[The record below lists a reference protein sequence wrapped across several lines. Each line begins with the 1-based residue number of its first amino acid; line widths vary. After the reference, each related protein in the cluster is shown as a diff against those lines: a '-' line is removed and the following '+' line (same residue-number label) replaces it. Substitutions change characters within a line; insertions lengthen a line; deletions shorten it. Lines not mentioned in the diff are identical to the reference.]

1 VSLAHNGVLFLDEL
15 PEYKKN
21 VLEVLRQPLEDLQVT
36 ISRAATTLTYPSS
49 FMLIAAMNPCP
60 CGYFTDPRHACR
72 CTAHQIHRYR
82 SKISGPL
89 LDRID
94 MHVEVPAVPQKDLMA
109 DPNAETSAE
118 IRQRVLAARQIQ
130 NRRFKRARIYSN
142 AQMASRH
149 IRSHC
154 RIGDDA
160 GSVLESAID
169 RLGLS
174 ARAYNRILKIS
185 RTIAD
190 LEAAADIQIHHVTE
204 AIQYRSLDRNRH
216 QP

>member
-1 VSLAHNGVLFLDEL
+1 MTCQVLFLDEL

-36 ISRAATTLTYPSS
+36 IARAASTLTYPSS

-60 CGYFTDPRHACR
+60 CGYYTDPRHACR

-89 LDRID
+89 MDRID
-94 MHVEVPAVPQKDLMA
+94 IHVEVPAVLQKDLMA
-109 DPNAETSAE
+109 GAHTEPSCT
-118 IRQRVLAARQIQ
+118 IRERVLAARQIQ
-130 NRRFKRARIYSN
+130 NRRFKRTHIFGN

-154 RIGDDA
+154 RIGEEA
-160 GSVLESAID
+160 ISVLESAID

-190 LEAAADIQIHHVTE
+190 LDGLADIQVQHVSE
-204 AIQYRSLDRNRH
+204 AIQYRSLDRLGHR
-216 QP
+216 P

>member
-1 VSLAHNGVLFLDEL
+1 MGIYSN
-15 PEYKKN
+15 
-21 VLEVLRQPLEDLQVT
+21 
-36 ISRAATTLTYPSS
+36 SS
-49 FMLIAAMNPCP
+49 FLNTVPHGCP

-109 DPNAETSAE
+109 DPNAETSKK
-118 IRQRVLAARQIQ
+118 IRQRVMSARQIQ

-154 RIGDDA
+154 RIDDDA

-190 LEAAADIQIHHVTE
+190 LEAAADIQVHHVTE
-204 AIQYRSLDRNRH
+204 AIQYRSLDRAQQ